1 MGCAATTGSIYRV
14 CLDTAEKW
22 NWKLKTEKYCSIIIF
37 KCVNSTVR
45 PIFNEKVAEKCS
57 LWDPWIVHENTVHGR
72 KVKKLRI
79 GKKKNNSETRTCI
92 WEAQNTLPKRTHSL
106 RLKTIILTF
115 KWGLLYLNINY
126 INLFNIN
133 LIKLNLI
140 NM

>member
-14 CLDTAEKW
+14 RLDTAEKW
-22 NWKLKTEKYCSIIIF
+22 NWKLKTEKYCSKDQF
-37 KCVNSTVR
+37 
-45 PIFNEKVAEKCS
+45 
-57 LWDPWIVHENTVHGR
+57 LM
-72 KVKKLRI
+72 KKLLKSVVYGTHEQCMKTLFTGEKSKSYEL